1 MRISYSSL
9 NTYQSCP
16 LKYKYQNIDKIKA
29 PKNIDALFGSSV
41 HASLKFMFQRGP
53 LYPAIDQVVDFFR
66 TIWEQKKMPMEADA
80 IDSSA
85 EVVYYKEGI
94 SILEKF
100 YKNNPPW
107 NFNVADMESWFEFDI
122 DDPKTDE
129 KHIVSGIMDRID
141 KNADGNFEIIDYK
154 TKRKL
159 PSQKDIDNDLQM
171 SIYQLGL
178 LKKWP
183 HISGDKIKLSF
194 YFLKHG
200 EKISTSRT
208 AEQIEETKKL
218 ILDTIRDIGDKIKN
232 NGEFP
237 PYPSG
242 LCDWCE
248 YKQICPMW
256 RHMYRKQNEKD
267 KIKNQE
273 ELNQII
279 GEYFRLKDQNGQNND
294 RLDELKTFV
303 YGFMDEQGVERV
315 FNNEGYLTRTIKE
328 KNVYDLEKVKE
339 VLMPVGKW
347 DEILEPDEKKIDKLL
362 PSLSDS
368 LKEKISALAEKKKT
382 TMLSMKKKVSLDD
395 EEIEGLDHIR
405 K

>member
-1 MRISYSSL
+1 MRMSYSSIECFR
-9 NTYQSCP
+9 NCP

-53 LYPAIDQVVDFFR
+53 LYPTIDQVIDFFR
-66 TIWEQKKMPMEADA
+66 TIWEQKKLPMETDA
-80 IDSSA
+80 LDSSA
-85 EVVYYKEGI
+85 EAVYYKEGI

-100 YKNNPPW
+100 YKKNSPW

-122 DDPKTDE
+122 DDPKTGE
-129 KHIVSGIMDRID
+129 KHTISGIMDRID
-141 KNADGNFEIIDYK
+141 KAGDGGFEIIDYK

-171 SIYQLGL
+171 SIYQIGL
-178 LKKWP
+178 IKKWP
-183 HISGDKIKLSF
+183 HLSGDKIKLSF
-194 YFLKHG
+194 YFLKHE

-208 AEQIEETKKL
+208 PEQIEETKKL
-218 ILDTIRDIGDKIKN
+218 ILDAIRDIGDKIKN
-232 NGEFP
+232 NKEFP
-237 PYPSG
+237 PTPSG

-267 KIKNQE
+267 KVKNQE

-279 GEYFRLKDQNGQNND
+279 GEYFRLKDQNSQNND

-315 FNNEGYLTRTIKE
+315 FNNDGYLTRTTKE

-339 VLMPVGKW
+339 VLKPVGKW
-347 DEILEPDEKKIDKLL
+347 DDILEPDEKKLDKLI
-362 PSLSDS
+362 PSLSDN
-368 LKEKISALAEKKKT
+368 LKEKISALAEKKRT

-395 EEIEGLDHIR
+395 EEDE

>member
-1 MRISYSSL
+1 MRMSYSGL

-41 HASLKFMFQRGP
+41 HASLKFMFQKGP
-53 LYPAIDQVVDFFR
+53 LYPAIDQVIDFFR
-66 TIWEQKKMPMEADA
+66 TIWEQKKLPMESDA
-80 IDSSA
+80 LDSSA
-85 EVVYYKEGI
+85 ETVYYKEGI

-100 YKNNPPW
+100 YKSNPPW
-107 NFNVADMESWFEFDI
+107 NFNVADMESWFEFDV

-129 KHIVSGIMDRID
+129 KHTVSGIMDRID
-141 KNADGNFEIIDYK
+141 KTEDGGFEIIDYK

-178 LKKWP
+178 MKKWP
-183 HISGDKIKLSF
+183 HLSADKIKLSF

-208 AEQIEETKKL
+208 PDQIAETKKL
-218 ILDTIRDIGDKIKN
+218 ILDTIRDISEKIKN

-237 PYPSG
+237 PSPSP

-279 GEYFRLKDQNGQNND
+279 GEYFRLKDQNSQNND
-294 RLDELKTFV
+294 RLDDLKTFV

-315 FNNEGYLTRTIKE
+315 FNSDGYLTRTTKE

-339 VLMPVGKW
+339 VLKPVGKW

-368 LKEKISALAEKKKT
+368 LKEKILALAEKKKT
-382 TMLSMKKKVSLDD
+382 TMLSMKKKVSLEDD
-395 EEIEGLDHIR
+395 EADE

>member
-53 LYPAIDQVVDFFR
+53 LYPAIDQVIDFFR
-66 TIWEQKKMPMEADA
+66 TIWEQKKLPMEADA
-80 IDSSA
+80 LDSSA
-85 EVVYYKEGI
+85 EAVYYKEGI

-100 YKNNPPW
+100 HKSNPPW

-122 DDPKTDE
+122 DDPKTGE

-141 KNADGNFEIIDYK
+141 KNADGSFEIIDYK

-267 KIKNQE
+267 KVKNQE

-279 GEYFRLKDQNGQNND
+279 GEYFRLKDQNSQNND

-339 VLMPVGKW
+339 VLTPVGKW
-347 DEILEPDEKKIDKLL
+347 DDILEPDEKKIDKLL

-395 EEIEGLDHIR
+395 EEDE